1 MVREGEAF
9 GEVIENPSKK
19 KKTPKQFRSQDPK
32 VIEQGKP
39 LTMAEKKLFKEAFIT
54 DKGRLHK
61 RQQKFNKPSNHI
73 LIMQDNVLGKG
84 APSSGKYMMYGEGE
98 LKDAFLQ
105 DGLKYDMEK
114 YYIHANHIDFQK
126 KEVKV
131 AKKSRSKEA
140 SPKKQEVKVAKK

>member
-1 MVREGEAF
+1 
-9 GEVIENPSKK
+9 
-19 KKTPKQFRSQDPK
+19 
-32 VIEQGKP
+32 
-39 LTMAEKKLFKEAFIT
+39 
-54 DKGRLHK
+54 
-61 RQQKFNKPSNHI
+61 
-73 LIMQDNVLGKG
+73 MQDNVLGKG